1 MMELLFLLLPVA
13 ALSGWYFGARHKKQD
28 IELVATNAYSK
39 NYLKGLNYI
48 LNEQQDK
55 ALEVFLE
62 IVEVDSETVET
73 HLALGGL
80 FRRRGEVERA
90 IRIHQNLMARPNLTQ
105 GYRNQA
111 LLELGYDYMNA
122 GLFDRAVRL
131 FTDIVESKA
140 NEEKPDA
147 LMALLDIYQQEKS
160 WQDAIDIAKKLQQL
174 TRQSMG
180 LMMAQCYCELAQK
193 KLDDKSYKQAKAL
206 AKKALQSDDH
216 CVRASIILGDSDMQQ
231 AKYRSAIKYF
241 KEVENQDPEFLPVIL
256 EKESHCYSLLG
267 RSADYLNHLKQRL
280 KRHYSTLV
288 NLQLAKHLGE
298 IEGEAKAKSIVL
310 DGLDKQPSL
319 HALHYLI
326 DLENKDSSSNDT
338 ALLDVVSGQ
347 IQKIIDVQLFY
358 KCNHCGLKTKTLFW
372 HCPSCK
378 SWSTIKPLKA
388 LEE

>member
-1 MMELLFLLLPVA
+1 MELLFLLLPVA
-13 ALSGWYFGARHKKQD
+13 VLSGWYFGVRQKKQD
-28 IELVATNAYSK
+28 IDSVAASAYSK
-39 NYLKGLNYI
+39 SYLKGLNYI

-80 FRRRGEVERA
+80 FRRRGEVDRA
-90 IRIHQNLMARPNLTQ
+90 IRIHQNLIARPNLTQ

-160 WQDAIDIAKKLQQL
+160 WQDAIDTANKLQQL
-174 TRQSMG
+174 TRQPMG
-180 LMMAQCYCELAQK
+180 LIVAQCYCELAQK
-193 KLDDKSYKQAKAL
+193 KLDDGSHKQAKAL
-206 AKKALQSDDH
+206 AKQALQSDDH

-231 AKYRSAIKYF
+231 GKYRSAIKYF
-241 KEVENQDPEFLPVIL
+241 REVENQDPEFLPVIL
-256 EKESHCYSLLG
+256 EKESHCCSLLG
-267 RSADYLNHLKQRL
+267 RSEDYIKHLKQRL
-280 KRHYSTLV
+280 KRNYSTLV
-288 NLQLAKHLGE
+288 NLELAKHLGD
-298 IEGEAKAKSIVL
+298 IEGEKKAKSVVL
-310 DGLDKQPSL
+310 EGLDKLPSL

-326 DLENKDSSSNDT
+326 DLENKDST
-338 ALLDVVSGQ
+338 ANKTSLLGVISGQ

-378 SWSTIKPLKA
+378 SWNTIKPLKA
-388 LEE
+388 LDE